1 MYEDILTQWDID
13 YENQDSD
20 HDRLYEED
28 DET

>member
-20 HDRLYEED
+20 HDGLYEED